1 MEKINSNN
9 FFIFGKGSSL
19 NYLNNLNFKNCITI
33 GLNFSSFK
41 NYIFDYTID
50 NKKRKI
56 ITRNKNEIDFSLI
69 EKKDD
74 FIIGKKSFLISLSLN
89 FIVQKFTD
97 INNIFLIGCDFNF
110 NSIEDDFKI
119 DNRNYNFH
127 QKSTDINSQI
137 FGFLNLK
144 EKFKYLN
151 IYRLGFDKYSDFDVR
166 YFNNDKIVLEKT
178 NYKTEIVSEITTN
191 HHGDIN
197 KLKKMILLSKA
208 SGADTVK
215 LQKRDVNN
223 FYSKEELDKNYK
235 SPFGKTFRDYRL
247 KLELSLKEIEEIID
261 YSKKININLF
271 FSTLDLTSYNQIREL
286 GIKRVKIPSTISN
299 NINFIN
305 KVLIDHKDELVISTG
320 MTDQKYI
327 DYILSKKNKKQ
338 KLYLLHCIS
347 SYPTYYKDSNLNII
361 KYYCSLRKYNIV
373 AGYSSHDIGSF
384 GSCLAIASGAK
395 MVEKHVKIG
404 SKSWAHFDDTALD
417 LNYEFKGY
425 INELRK
431 TESYLGSDKKMI
443 YKSETHKYKV

>member
-19 NYLNNLNFKNCITI
+19 NYFNNLNIKNSTTI
-33 GLNFSSFK
+33 GLNFSSYK

-50 NKKRKI
+50 NNKKKI
-56 ITRNKNEIDFSLI
+56 INKVKNEIDFSAI
-69 EKKDD
+69 ESKDD
-74 FIIGKKSFLISLSLN
+74 FVIGKKSFLIYTSLN
-89 FIVQKFTD
+89 FIIKKFND
-97 INNIFLIGCDFNF
+97 INNIFFVGCDFNF

-119 DNRNYNFH
+119 DDRNYNFH

-144 EKFKYLN
+144 EKFKDLN

-166 YFNNDKIVLEKT
+166 YFNSDKINLKKLD
-178 NYKTEIVSEITTN
+178 YKTEIVSEITTN

-223 FYSKEELDKNYK
+223 FYTKEELNKNYK

-247 KLELSLKEIEEIID
+247 KLELSIEEIEEIID

-299 NINFIN
+299 NFNFIN
-305 KVLIDHKDELVISTG
+305 KVLKDHKNELVISTG

-327 DYILSKKNKKQ
+327 DFIIGKKNKKQ

-347 SYPTYYKDSNLNII
+347 SYPTFYKDTNLNII
-361 KYYCSLRKYNIV
+361 KYYCSLKKHNIV

-384 GSCLAIASGAK
+384 GSCLAIASGAE
-395 MVEKHVKIG
+395 MIEKHVKIG

-417 LNYEFKGY
+417 LNYEFKSF
-425 INELRK
+425 INELRN
-431 TESYLGSDKKMI
+431 TEKFLGSNKKII